1 MIIKEDFLKKLRSA
15 FSLNIYEVKIW
26 TALLSKGVASAG
38 ELSEIGDVPR
48 SRTYDVL
55 ESLEKRGFIIMKL
68 GKPIKYIAV
77 KPEEVF
83 KRVKRGIQQKTM
95 DQIETLNKVEK
106 TDLFKD
112 LRLLFSQGIE
122 NIDPA
127 SISGAIKGRKN
138 LYNHLAGML
147 DGAKSSVTF
156 VTSAEG
162 LIRKADILK
171 RVFKKLNDK
180 NVKVRVMAPINT
192 ENKAIAD
199 HLSKFAKVKNADKF
213 KSRFCIV
220 DSKEVLF
227 MVGDDKLVH
236 ENYDNG
242 IWVSSPYF
250 ASALENLFTSYWNK

>member
-1 MIIKEDFLKKLRSA
+1 MIIKDDFLKKLRSA
-15 FSLNIYEVKIW
+15 FNLNIYEAKMW

-83 KRVKRGIQQKTM
+83 KRVRRSIQQKTVE
-95 DQIETLNKVEK
+95 QIDTLDKVEK
-106 TDLFKD
+106 TDLFRD
-112 LRLLFSQGIE
+112 LISLFTNGID

-127 SISGAIKGRKN
+127 TISGAIKGRRN
-138 LYNHLAGML
+138 VYDHLTGML
-147 DGAKSSVTF
+147 DETKSSVTI
-156 VTSAEG
+156 VTSADG
-162 LIRKADILK
+162 LIRKADIFK
-171 RVFKKLNDK
+171 RTFKKLSDK
-180 NVKVRVMAPINT
+180 NVKIRVLAPITT

-199 HLSKFAKVKNADKF
+199 QLNKFARIKNMDKF

-220 DSKEVLF
+220 DGKQVLF
-227 MVGDDKLVH
+227 MVGDDKIVH

-242 IWVSSPYF
+242 IWITSTYF
-250 ASALENLFTSYWNK
+250 ASTLESLVNPHFEK